1 MNIRTRV
8 FASAALAIA
17 ATLCC
22 AVCLWIG
29 ATRSVAADAEQ
40 EQVHTTSR
48 AIAGLVTLTNEY
60 ALHAEP
66 RAAQQWLQQHEALAS
81 ILSAPVQSGDASP
94 ARQALRQSAAELPAL
109 FRHLTESTAQSA
121 GPLAERRR
129 ELLIDQLLAR
139 TQALA
144 DADYRWSREAAR
156 VEQEARQWL
165 RIVGAAALLLL
176 LSSALAQPIIVW
188 RRVLRPLSVLEHAA
202 AAVARGDLTV
212 RCASTAQDE
221 LGRVTRGFDAM
232 TLALV
237 ERGAELHRSERRLRE
252 IADNMPAL
260 ITQIDTS
267 ERYTFVNDYI
277 ERALGVSRD
286 AVTGHSMREVC
297 GARMYAGYAPHIR
310 AALRGEKVAFET
322 ELVARGALRHYQ
334 SNYIPEFGDDGQV
347 RGFYAISFDITERKE
362 GEMRQAASE
371 QRLRLIA
378 DNLPV
383 LIAYID
389 REQRYRFCNATYE
402 KWFGLAPS
410 QMEGRLVADTVGEE
424 RYAPR
429 RPFIERALAGER
441 IEFEQT
447 TMLPHGSRQLH
458 ALYVPHQENGVTL
471 GLYSLITDMTEIRR
485 NEAELMQL
493 ARKDPLTGLPNRRQ
507 FDERLVDA
515 VARSRRTRRPMA
527 LLFLDID
534 RFKAINDSLGHAAG
548 DAVLKEVAQR
558 LKNTVRGTDTV
569 ARLAGDEFVVIVE
582 GVDTADEAEQ
592 VARKIV
598 LAGRSD
604 FAVAGMI
611 QKVTMSIGVALF
623 ECDATSPAELMARAD
638 AALYEAKT
646 AGRDGFRLATGARPT
661 RPLARVGQAG
671 HAHR

>member
-1 MNIRTRV
+1 MSIRARV

-22 AVCLWIG
+22 AVGLWIG
-29 ATRSVAADAEQ
+29 ATRSIAADAEQ
-40 EQVHTTSR
+40 EQVQTASR
-48 AIAGLVTLTNEY
+48 VIDSLVTLTNEY
-60 ALHAEP
+60 ALRSEP
-66 RAAQQWLQQHEALAS
+66 RVATQWLQQHEALVS
-81 ILSAPVQSGDASP
+81 TLSVPVQSGDTSP
-94 ARQALRQSAAELPAL
+94 ARRALRHSAAELPAL
-109 FRHLTESTAQSA
+109 FRQLTNSTVQPA
-121 GPLAERRR
+121 GTLTQGHR
-129 ELLIDQLLAR
+129 ELLINQLLAR

-156 VEQEARQWL
+156 AEQETRRWL
-165 RIVGAAALLLL
+165 RLVGAAALLLFL
-176 LSSALAQPIIVW
+176 GSAFAQPIIVW
-188 RRVLRPLSVLEHAA
+188 RRVLRPLSVLENAA

-232 TLALV
+232 TLVLA
-237 ERGAELHRSERRLRE
+237 ERGAELHRSEQRLRA

-260 ITQIDTS
+260 ISQIDTS

-277 ERALGVSRD
+277 ERAFDVSRE
-286 AVTGHSMREVC
+286 AVTGQSMRAVC
-297 GARMYAGYAPHIR
+297 GARMYAEYAPHIR
-310 AALRGEKVAFET
+310 AALRGEKTAFET

-334 SNYIPEFGDDGQV
+334 SSYIPEFGDDGTV

-362 GEMRQAASE
+362 SEMRQAASE
-371 QRLRLIA
+371 HRLRLIA

-402 KWFGLAPS
+402 KWFGLVPS
-410 QMEGRLVADTVGEE
+410 QMEGRLVVDTVGEE

-447 TMLPHGSRQLH
+447 TALPDGSRQLH

-493 ARKDPLTGLPNRRQ
+493 ARNDPLTGLPNRRQ
-507 FDERLVDA
+507 FDERLVEA
-515 VARSRRTRRPMA
+515 VARARLTRHPLA

-534 RFKAINDSLGHAAG
+534 RFKTINDSLGHAAG
-548 DAVLKEVAQR
+548 DAVLKEVARR
-558 LKNTVRGTDTV
+558 LKSTVRVTDIV
-569 ARLAGDEFVVIVE
+569 ARLAGDEFVIIVE
-582 GVDTADEAEQ
+582 GVDSADEAEQ

-604 FAVAGMI
+604 FAVGGRV
-611 QKVTMSIGVALF
+611 QKVTISIGVALF
-623 ECDATSPAELMARAD
+623 EGDATSPAELMARAD

-646 AGRDGFRLATGARPT
+646 AGRDGYRIAIGLRSARP
-661 RPLARVGQAG
+661 P
-671 HAHR
+671 AHVE